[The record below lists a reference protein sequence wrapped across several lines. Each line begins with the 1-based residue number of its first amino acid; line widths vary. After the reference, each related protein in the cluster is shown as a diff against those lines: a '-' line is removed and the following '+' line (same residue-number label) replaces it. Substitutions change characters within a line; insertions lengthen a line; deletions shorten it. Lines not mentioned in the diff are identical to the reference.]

1 MPSRRRTSRATHALS
16 RSRVISI
23 LTGALTASLALGGA
37 VEASPVP
44 PDAGESET
52 GEIVRVLEGPQEG
65 TRLRTPTGEYVPVQ
79 GAGVDQIVPGSTV
92 RVTAKPAQGGRSLA
106 GSQRR
111 VANVQAVSPTE
122 KPVSLESVEVLAA
135 ATTSYTSAT
144 HQLTVA
150 IATPSGASG
159 AVPTPAQVRAQ
170 VAQAG
175 AYWKEQSRG
184 GIKLAVASVSSPF
197 AARSTCSDP
206 FGLWSEAQAKTGF
219 SQGANNHLVVVV
231 PRNATT
237 AGCSYGL
244 GSVGAGV
251 NAGGIVLVAD
261 TAWPVLAHELGH
273 NLGLYHAGALSCPKV
288 ADASL
293 ANLQGGSCAVKE
305 YGDPWDV
312 MAASPPNN
320 IGSLSTPQAYRIGLL
335 DASEATE
342 ARRGT
347 TTVSLSPVASLTG
360 TRMIKVVD
368 PTTSQT
374 YYIEYRTRAGR
385 DYLLYAPM
393 TDGVRVIRESAS
405 NHATLALDASPTGS
419 ASDYTWSI
427 PVGQSLRTYGGG
439 VVVNVASAGS
449 SSAQVNVTVGAT
461 PTAPTSTSSPPTKPG
476 PVSVPTPTHPGT
488 LVDLTTATGKVNSL
502 GAKGWTQVNSPM
514 YLFKT
519 ALVTYAPGASWTVTV
534 DGGATGRRFE
544 LLGTAFV
551 SGAKGRLLVD
561 GRAWADFD
569 SYRASGATPYGQSLR
584 TINVPAGTHTVS
596 VVALPSGSRS
606 TLALDAYR
614 VR

>member
-1 MPSRRRTSRATHALS
+1 M
-16 RSRVISI
+16 
-23 LTGALTASLALGGA
+23 
-37 VEASPVP
+37 
-44 PDAGESET
+44 
-52 GEIVRVLEGPQEG
+52 
-65 TRLRTPTGEYVPVQ
+65 
-79 GAGVDQIVPGSTV
+79 
-92 RVTAKPAQGGRSLA
+92 
-106 GSQRR
+106 
-111 VANVQAVSPTE
+111 
-122 KPVSLESVEVLAA
+122 
-135 ATTSYTSAT
+135 
-144 HQLTVA
+144 
-150 IATPSGASG
+150 
-159 AVPTPAQVRAQ
+159 
-170 VAQAG
+170 
-175 AYWKEQSRG
+175 
-184 GIKLAVASVSSPF
+184 
-197 AARSTCSDP
+197 
-206 FGLWSEAQAKTGF
+206 GL
-219 SQGANNHLVVVV
+219 H
-231 PRNATT
+231 
-237 AGCSYGL
+237 
-244 GSVGAGV
+244 
-251 NAGGIVLVAD
+251 
-261 TAWPVLAHELGH
+261 
-273 NLGLYHAGALSCPKV
+273 HAGALSCPKV

-320 IGSLSTPQAYRIGLL
+320 SGSLSMPQAYRIGLL
-335 DASEATE
+335 NASEVVE
-342 ARRGT
+342 ARGGT
-347 TTVSLSPVASLTG
+347 TTVSLSPVASMTG
-360 TRMIKVVD
+360 IRMIKVVD
-368 PTTSQT
+368 PATSQA

-393 TDGVRVIRESAS
+393 MDGVRVIRESSS
-405 NHATLALDASPTGS
+405 NRATLALDASPTGS
-419 ASDYTWSI
+419 ASDYTWGI

-461 PTAPTSTSSPPTKPG
+461 PTKPAPAP
-476 PVSVPTPTHPGT
+476 VPTPTHPGT

-534 DGGATGRRFE
+534 DGGVTGRRFE
-544 LLGTAFV
+544 LLGTAFA

-596 VVALPSGSRS
+596 VIALPSGSRS